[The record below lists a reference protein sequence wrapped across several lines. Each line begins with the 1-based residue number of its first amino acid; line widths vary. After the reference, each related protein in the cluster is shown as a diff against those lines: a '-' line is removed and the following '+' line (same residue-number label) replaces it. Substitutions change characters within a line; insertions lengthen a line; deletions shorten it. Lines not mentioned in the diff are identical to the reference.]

1 MEMQMTNF
9 VDNIELKENVDP
21 ESGARGS
28 KLVWRN
34 LNVYAKIAGK
44 GFFKRERPTLKRII
58 NNCNG
63 SVESGTL
70 LALMG
75 SSGAGKSTLM
85 SALAYRNAR
94 ESKEDRE
101 TCDRHSAACLSLIAA
116 GIVVKGE
123 VLVDDTR
130 IGPFMHRQS
139 GFVHQDDLFN
149 GALTVL
155 EHITFMVL
163 LHQQQLPR
171 E

>member
-9 VDNIELKENVDP
+9 VDNVELKESVEP
-21 ESGARGS
+21 ESGNRGS

-63 SVESGTL
+63 SVRSGTL

-94 ESKEDRE
+94 EWNRDLESSDDE
-101 TCDRHSAACLSLIAA
+101 LSSVFISP
-116 GIVVKGE
+116 
-123 VLVDDTR
+123 R
-130 IGPFMHRQS
+130 SWHRGQRRGS
-139 GFVHQDDLFN
+139 G
-149 GALTVL
+149 
-155 EHITFMVL
+155 
-163 LHQQQLPR
+163 
-171 E
+171 